1 MSCKRIKKTILLL
14 FVLLITPHYLYADK
28 HAFIFEN
35 DFVAG
40 KDSDY
45 TNGFFYTW
53 MSEDNNQT
61 NTAIT
66 FTHLMFT
73 PDDISKKEKI
83 DDDVPYAGYIN
94 LNFLLFKSTENYF
107 HEFGV
112 NIGAIGPI
120 AQAKRF
126 QKLAHHIISTTEPQG
141 WDNQL
146 KNKMIFGASYNI
158 GYKTDVI
165 DLELFEFDCIN
176 NARVDIGNFYNGG
189 LISSTFRVGNNLQN
203 NFVTTG
209 NFIGGN
215 ESSLL
220 NFKRKDTFGW
230 SISGGFF
237 LNKINHFY
245 IIDKVKEKR
254 ISDIDYT
261 TGEVISFNLHYRT
274 FELSFKVKSIYRGD
288 NRLFQGNITQWGGLS
303 FRWIL

>member
-1 MSCKRIKKTILLL
+1 MKRTILSL
-14 FVLLITPHYLYADK
+14 FILLITPHYLYADK
-28 HAFIFEN
+28 HALIFEN

-53 MSEDNNQT
+53 MGEDNSEDNNQT
-61 NTAIT
+61 DIAIT

-73 PDDISKKEKI
+73 PDDISQKEKI
-83 DDDVPYAGYIN
+83 EDDVPYAGYIN

-120 AQAKRF
+120 AQAENF
-126 QKLAHHIISTTEPQG
+126 QKVVHHIIGRTEPQG

-146 KNKMIFGASYNI
+146 ENKMIFGASYNV
-158 GYKTDVI
+158 GYKTDVM
-165 DLELFEFDCIN
+165 DLGLFEFDWIN

-209 NFIGGN
+209 NFIGGD

-220 NFKRKDTFGW
+220 NFKRGNSIDW
-230 SISGGFF
+230 SLSTGFF

-245 IIDKVKEKR
+245 IVDKVEEKR
-254 ISDIDYT
+254 VSDIDYL
-261 TGEVISFNLHYRT
+261 TGEVLSFNLYYRA
-274 FELSFKVKSIYRGD
+274 FELSLKFKSIYRGD
-288 NRLFQGNITQWGGLS
+288 NRLFQSNITQWGGLS
-303 FRWIL
+303 LRWML